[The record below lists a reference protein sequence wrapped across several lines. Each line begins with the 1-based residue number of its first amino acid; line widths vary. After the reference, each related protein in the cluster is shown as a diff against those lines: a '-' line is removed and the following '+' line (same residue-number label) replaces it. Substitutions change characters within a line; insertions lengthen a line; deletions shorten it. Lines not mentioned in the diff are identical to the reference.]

1 MIKLQRWKAVQWLC
15 SYHRNV
21 NKVCLIQTVFSG
33 IKIPIDIT
41 IKEEI
46 IMPKMKTKRAA
57 AKRFKTTGTGKLM
70 KMKAYKSHI
79 LNKKST
85 KRKRNLRKAAE
96 VDATN
101 AKMMKRML
109 PYSK

>member
-1 MIKLQRWKAVQWLC
+1 
-15 SYHRNV
+15 
-21 NKVCLIQTVFSG
+21 
-33 IKIPIDIT
+33 
-41 IKEEI
+41 
-46 IMPKMKTKRAA
+46 MPKMKTKRAA

-70 KMKAYKSHI
+70 KAYKSHI

-85 KRKRNLRKAAE
+85 KRKRNLRKATE

-101 AKMMKRML
+101 AKMMKRIL

>member
-1 MIKLQRWKAVQWLC
+1 
-15 SYHRNV
+15 
-21 NKVCLIQTVFSG
+21 
-33 IKIPIDIT
+33 
-41 IKEEI
+41 
-46 IMPKMKTKRAA
+46 MPKIKTKRAA

-85 KRKRNLRKAAE
+85 KRKRNLRKATE